1 MSDYLRFTIGYMDGD
16 GTARLDATVQCKGFC
31 GNSSGWFGITQLD
44 EFADLLLA
52 YPLPDDGHPPLR
64 AGFWSK
70 TTRGEIDQLHISL
83 RVYPEFCRI
92 DLQRGRF
99 LFLHNLGRG
108 RKYSRFSRRRA
119 AGGQT
124 PSLNPPVLTTTK
136 QPFARDPP
144 SYGERLAAAS
154 EAKTPA

>member
-1 MSDYLRFTIGYMDGD
+1 MSDYLRFAIGYMDGD

-83 RVYPEFCRI
+83 RVYPVG
-92 DLQRGRF
+92 LRGAVGCLITLRTPLNDRDQSKVASLVEVELRTSYQAMADF
-99 LFLHNLGRG
+99 SQELKKLLRAELTEAILRG
-108 RKYSRFSRRRA
+108 
-119 AGGQT
+119 
-124 PSLNPPVLTTTK
+124 V
-136 QPFARDPP
+136 
-144 SYGERLAAAS
+144 EI
-154 EAKTPA
+154 